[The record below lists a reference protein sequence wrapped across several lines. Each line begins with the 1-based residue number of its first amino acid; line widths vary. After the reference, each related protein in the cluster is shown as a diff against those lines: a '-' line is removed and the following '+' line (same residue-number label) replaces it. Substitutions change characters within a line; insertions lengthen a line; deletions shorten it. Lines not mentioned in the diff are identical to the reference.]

1 MNRVALLIGGNQG
14 DRRALIGQ
22 ATELIRER
30 IGSVVAVSGVYETE
44 PWGEFEVGSDEL
56 GVKRFFNRAL
66 VVDTEMTAQEV
77 LHEALEIESEL
88 GRVRKEGSR
97 LYSSRPMD
105 IDLIF
110 YNEEVIETE
119 ELTIPHP
126 RMHLRQFVLEP
137 LAEIMPGYRHPVLG
151 VTVREVLEG
160 VRGNN
165 PATPCG
171 GSNNITKHRIPG
183 VETPGCMPSAHYVGS
198 KNINIHRTKGVET
211 PGCKPSTHYLGS
223 KKHERHNGTGGIEA
237 TAYKPSTHC
246 GGSGTKQ

>member
-30 IGSVVAVSGVYETE
+30 IGSVVAVSEVYETE
-44 PWGEFEVGSDEL
+44 PWGEFEIESDDL
-56 GVKRFFNRAL
+56 GVKSFFNRAL
-66 VVDTEMTAQEV
+66 VVETEMTAQEV

-88 GRVRKEGSR
+88 GRVRKEGSK

-151 VTVREVLEG
+151 VTVREMLEG
-160 VRGNN
+160 V
-165 PATPCG
+165 
-171 GSNNITKHRIPG
+171 SIPG
-183 VETPGCMPSAHYVGS
+183 VETPGCMPSTHYV
-198 KNINIHRTKGVET
+198 
-211 PGCKPSTHYLGS
+211 GS

-237 TAYKPSTHC
+237 TVYKPSTHC
-246 GGSGTKQ
+246 GDSGTKQ